1 MSSDTIDWES
11 VLGLPKDSIDDE
23 LKGTGELNLSAKLF
37 KVRNPCSCAHFSATA
52 DIFRRKKRFSDIAL
66 MKTWAI

>member
-37 KVRNPCSCAHFSATA
+37 KVRNLSCADFSDSA
-52 DIFRRKKRFSDIAL
+52 DIFRRKKRFSDILL
-66 MKTWAI
+66 MRIWTI